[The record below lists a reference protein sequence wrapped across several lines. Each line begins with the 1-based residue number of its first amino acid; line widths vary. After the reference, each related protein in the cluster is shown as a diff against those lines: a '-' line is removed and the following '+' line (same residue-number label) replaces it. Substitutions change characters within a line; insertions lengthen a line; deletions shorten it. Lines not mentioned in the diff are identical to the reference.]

1 MEADVYF
8 LPELLQPS
16 DIEGRIAVVI
26 DVLRATTTINFALV
40 AGADS
45 VRPCLEVEQARE
57 LASGID
63 NALLGGERGG
73 LPIEGFDLGNSP
85 QLYMPDVV
93 SGKTIVFTTTNGTKA
108 LQACCSAERV
118 LIGAFVNLVGL
129 VLQLKQTETPLAIVC
144 SGTNGEVT
152 REDVLMAGALVHELS
167 KECEVNLG
175 NDQAILAL
183 DAWRSLGERGEC
195 RERLAE
201 ELQQT
206 QGGRNL
212 MSLGLQDDIVL
223 SALRDRFRIVPELDT
238 ADWSIRLN

>member
-1 MEADVYF
+1 
-8 LPELLQPS
+8 
-16 DIEGRIAVVI
+16 
-26 DVLRATTTINFALV
+26 
-40 AGADS
+40 
-45 VRPCLEVEQARE
+45 
-57 LASGID
+57 
-63 NALLGGERGG
+63 LGGERAGV
-73 LPIEGFDLGNSP
+73 PIAGFDLGNSP
-85 QLYMPDVV
+85 QLYMPDTV

-108 LQACCSAERV
+108 MQACQSAERV

-129 VLQLKQTETPLAIVC
+129 ILELKKVDLPLAIVC
-144 SGTNGEVT
+144 AGTNGEVT
-152 REDVLMAGALVHELS
+152 REDVLMAGALLHELS
-167 KECEVNLG
+167 KERQVNLG

-195 RERLAE
+195 RERLGE

-212 MSLGLQDDIVL
+212 MQLGLQDDIQL